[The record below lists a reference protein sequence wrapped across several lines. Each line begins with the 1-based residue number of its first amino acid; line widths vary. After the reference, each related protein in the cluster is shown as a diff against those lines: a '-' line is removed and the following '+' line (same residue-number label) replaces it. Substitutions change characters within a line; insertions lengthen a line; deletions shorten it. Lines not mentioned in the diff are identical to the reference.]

1 MRTTHLTVAGTLL
14 AGVALG
20 AIGIQSLA
28 QPIEMDSNTVQDTTE
43 NIFTARGDLI
53 LEIRTDGRGPTG
65 EFRDVRDV
73 TLTPDYVIF
82 SAKDGA
88 RLRVWSI
95 PRERV
100 DFVQY
105 YAK

>member
-1 MRTTHLTVAGTLL
+1 MHRSHLTLAGTLL
-14 AGVALG
+14 AGTLLG
-20 AIGIQSLA
+20 AIGIHAFA
-28 QPIEMDSNTVQDTTE
+28 QPIEMDTNTVQDTTE
-43 NIFTARGDLI
+43 NVFTARGDLI
-53 LEIRTDGRGPTG
+53 LEIRTAGRGPSG

-88 RLRVWSI
+88 RLRVWSV
-95 PRERV
+95 PREHV